1 MIGSSKGNSSSLCSV
16 NLLLSLQHT
25 KVVPFAF
32 LIQLLDLWIAGFGL
46 CVCVCVCACV
56 LGGGNF
62 GMVCERVCIVGEKEV
77 ENRREN
83 GGKCG

>member
-1 MIGSSKGNSSSLCSV
+1 M
-16 NLLLSLQHT
+16 
-25 KVVPFAF
+25 
-32 LIQLLDLWIAGFGL
+32 
-46 CVCVCVCACV
+46 CVCVCACV